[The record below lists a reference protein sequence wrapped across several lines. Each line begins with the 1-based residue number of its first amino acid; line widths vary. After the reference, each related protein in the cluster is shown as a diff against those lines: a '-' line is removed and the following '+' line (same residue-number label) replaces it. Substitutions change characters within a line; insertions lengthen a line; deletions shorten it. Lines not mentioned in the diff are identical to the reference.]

1 LKLLQFC
8 NYCDSNAEL
17 QAQVSSAASADQLV
31 AIAAEAGFSF
41 SVADLAKAAPELS
54 APYWPWAGKGFRAR
68 KAFFRGS
75 GS

>member
-1 LKLLQFC
+1 MELLRFC
-8 NYCDSNAEL
+8 NFCDSNIEL
-17 QAQVSSAASADQLV
+17 QAQVASAASADQLV

-41 SVADLAKAAPELS
+41 SIADLAKAAPELS
-54 APYWPWAGKGFRAR
+54 ASYWPWAGKGFRAR